1 MKILLINTFYY
12 PKFVG
17 GAEISVQVLAE
28 GLVDR
33 GHDVY
38 VLCFGPE
45 ESVYKVNGVVV
56 ISILQKNIYS
66 TYFEK
71 KRSKLQKT
79 VHHLIDSI
87 NPFYGITLANILAK
101 IQPDVVHTNNIQGFS
116 PMIWPV
122 IKFLKYPVV
131 HTIRDYYLLC
141 HRNNMYNNNC
151 VCEKLC
157 ADCNATHQI
166 KKLFLPFP
174 DSVIGISDFVL
185 SKHDKLFPAKTSR
198 SVIYNGVKFNSRPGR
213 VTDEKPSNDKML
225 TLGYLGRISPDKGAG
240 YLVDELL
247 ACSERTRKGVRVL
260 MAGNGDTDYVNALK
274 LLTANLNVQFVGV
287 VKPNEFLKL
296 IDVLIVPSL
305 WMEPFGR
312 TVIEALAAGVPVC
325 IAESGGLTELHDE
338 KCTWLFKT
346 DVRCLTS
353 LIEKI
358 AADKELVA
366 NKRLHSVNYAKK
378 FQQKY
383 YVENYDNVYR
393 ELLIAKTREQ
403 F

>member
-1 MKILLINTFYY
+1 MKILLINTFYF

-17 GAEISVQVLAE
+17 GAEISVQILAE
-28 GLVDR
+28 GLVDK
-33 GHDVY
+33 GHEVY

-66 TYFEK
+66 TYFVKE
-71 KRSKLQKT
+71 RSKFQKT
-79 VHHLIDSI
+79 IHHLIDSI

-101 IQPDVVHTNNIQGFS
+101 IRPDVVHTNNIQGFS

-122 IKFLKYPVV
+122 IKFLKYPVI

-141 HRNNMYNNNC
+141 YKNNMYNNNC

-157 ADCNATHQI
+157 ADCNATHHV
-166 KKLFLPFP
+166 KKLFFQFP
-174 DSVIGISDFVL
+174 DSIIGISDFVL
-185 SKHDKLFPAKTSR
+185 SKHDKLFPAKTSKG
-198 SVIYNGVKFNSRPGR
+198 VIYNGVKFNSKL
-213 VTDEKPSNDKML
+213 VATLDDKPKDRKL
-225 TLGYLGRISPDKGAG
+225 TFGYLGRVSPDKGAG

-247 ACSERTRKGVRVL
+247 ACSARTRKSVSVI
-260 MAGNGDTDYVNALK
+260 MAGNGEPDYVNGLK
-274 LLTANLNVQFVGV
+274 LLTEHLDVQFVGV
-287 VKPNEFLKL
+287 VKAHEFFKL

-325 IAESGGLTELHDE
+325 IAESGGLTELHNE

-346 DVRCLTS
+346 DVHALTA

-358 AADKELVA
+358 AADQELITS
-366 NKRLHSVNYAKK
+366 KRLHSVNHAKK

-383 YVENYDNVYR
+383 YVESYDNVYR
-393 ELLIAKTREQ
+393 DLLIAKTREQ